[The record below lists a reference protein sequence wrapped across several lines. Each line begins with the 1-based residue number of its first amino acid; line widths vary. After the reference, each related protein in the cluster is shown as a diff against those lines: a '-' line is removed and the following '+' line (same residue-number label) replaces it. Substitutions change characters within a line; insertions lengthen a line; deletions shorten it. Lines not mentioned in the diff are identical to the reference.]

1 MLVDQH
7 TLNIDFYNINLLPTV
22 NIQRTEKVQAI
33 LNAAVKVLASKG
45 YEGATIMELAEASN
59 VSRGVLHYYF
69 KDKEDIATKALAN
82 SSTLMIQSS
91 LNGLKGKTIEE
102 IANNV
107 IEIQKKNIRD
117 TPEFYRFLFEMSCHS
132 RRSKKVYDEF
142 VICQDKVINAIK
154 NWLEDAY
161 SQGIINI
168 KPEKAESIAQ
178 TLLYLTDGVAFHM
191 VDRPNKINDQGMW
204 NEFKKIVIDLL
215 GK

>member
-7 TLNIDFYNINLLPTV
+7 TLNIDFFNINLLPTV

-33 LNAAVKVLASKG
+33 LNVAVKVLSSKG

-142 VICQDKVINAIK
+142 ITCQDKVINAIK
-154 NWLEDAY
+154 NWLENAY

-168 KPEKAESIAQ
+168 KLEKAESIAE
-178 TLLYLTDGVAFHM
+178 TLLYITDGVAFHM
-191 VDRPNKINDQGMW
+191 VDRPNKIENQEIW
-204 NEFKKIVIDLL
+204 NEFKKIIIDLL

>member
-7 TLNIDFYNINLLPTV
+7 TLNNDFYNINLLPTV

-107 IEIQKKNIRD
+107 IEIQKKI
-117 TPEFYRFLFEMSCHS
+117 
-132 RRSKKVYDEF
+132 F
-142 VICQDKVINAIK
+142 VI
-154 NWLEDAY
+154 
-161 SQGIINI
+161 
-168 KPEKAESIAQ
+168 
-178 TLLYLTDGVAFHM
+178 LLNFTVFYLKCHVTVDVA
-191 VDRPNKINDQGMW
+191 
-204 NEFKKIVIDLL
+204 KKYMTNL
-215 GK
+215 